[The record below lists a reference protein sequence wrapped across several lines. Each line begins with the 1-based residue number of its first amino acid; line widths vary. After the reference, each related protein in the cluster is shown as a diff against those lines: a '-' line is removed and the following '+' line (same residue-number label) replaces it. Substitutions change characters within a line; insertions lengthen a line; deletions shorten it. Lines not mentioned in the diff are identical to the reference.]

1 MRIAALYDI
10 HGNLPAFEAVLA
22 DARSA
27 GVDRIVVGGDV
38 FPGPLS
44 HAVLTSLSSC
54 SLPVD
59 LIFGNGEIAILE
71 HLAGRIPARVPEAF
85 RPIVRWNAE
94 QLDAAARQSLASWPK
109 TLRIG
114 VEPIGD
120 VVFCHA
126 TPRDE
131 NEIFTK
137 LTPEDRLVPIFE
149 PANAALVVCGHTHM
163 PFDRWI
169 GRTRVVNPGSVGMPF
184 GPAGADWMILGPGV
198 ELRHTTYDLERAAE
212 RIRASGYPAA
222 DEFAARHVLHPP
234 AAEEM
239 LKLYGQHELKG

>member
-10 HGNLPAFEAVLA
+10 HGNLPALEAVLA

-27 GVDRIVVGGDV
+27 GVDRLVVGGDV

-44 HAVLTSLSSC
+44 HAVLGSLSAC
-54 SLPVD
+54 KFPVD
-59 LIFGNGEIAILE
+59 FIVGNGEIAVLE

-109 TLRIG
+109 TLRVA
-114 VEPIGD
+114 VEPVGD
-120 VVFCHA
+120 VLFCHA

-137 LTPEDRLVPIFE
+137 LTPENRLVPIFE
-149 PANAALVVCGHTHM
+149 PVNAAIVVCGHTHM

-184 GPAGADWMILGPGV
+184 GPAGAYWMILGPGV
-198 ELRHTTYDLERAAE
+198 EMRHTTYDFERAAE

-222 DEFAARHVLHPP
+222 EEFVTKSVLHPP
-234 AAEEM
+234 SAEEM
-239 LKLYGQHELKG
+239 VKLYGQYEPKG

>member
-71 HLAGRIPARVPEAF
+71 HLAGRIPARVPDAYK
-85 RPIVRWNAE
+85 PIVRWNAE
-94 QLDAAARQSLASWPK
+94 QLDDAGRQSLASWPK

-222 DEFAARHVLHPP
+222 DEFAAKHVLHPP

-239 LKLYGQHELKG
+239 MKLYGQHELKG

>member
-10 HGNLPAFEAVLA
+10 HGNLPALEAVLA
-22 DARSA
+22 DARHA
-27 GVDRIVVGGDV
+27 GVDRVVVGGDV

-44 HAVLTSLSSC
+44 HAVLGSLSAC
-54 SLPVD
+54 KFPVD
-59 LIFGNGEIAILE
+59 FIVGNGEIAVLE

-109 TLRIG
+109 TLRVA
-114 VEPIGD
+114 VEPVGD
-120 VVFCHA
+120 VLFCHA

-149 PANAALVVCGHTHM
+149 PVNAAIVVCGHTHM

-184 GPAGADWMILGPGV
+184 GPAGAYWMILGPGV
-198 ELRHTTYDLERAAE
+198 EMRHTTYDFERAAE

-222 DEFAARHVLHPP
+222 EEFVTTSVLHPP
-234 AAEEM
+234 SAEEM
-239 LKLYGQHELKG
+239 VKLYGQYEPKG